1 MNGIR
6 ELFCNERI
14 ILTAIVLNT
23 IILFFGGFWPN
34 SLLFDLSDAAFTLI
48 FACEAMAKIS
58 KYGWKN
64 YWRSDWNKFDFII
77 LFIALPSLAGP
88 FIELSMGTNAVLAL
102 RSMRL
107 FKSFKMLR
115 FIPNIQKLL
124 KGLKLAVKASFL
136 VLLAFIVMLVIFSIL
151 SATIFGNIAPEYFG
165 NPAISLYSIFRL
177 FSIEGWYEL
186 PDAIAANSSPSLAF
200 FARCY
205 FSILMFLGGIIGMS
219 LINSIFVDAM
229 VEDNN
234 DEVLEKLSKME
245 KLLDE
250 LKKK

>member
-6 ELFCNERI
+6 NLFCNERI

-23 IILFFGGFWPN
+23 IILFLGGFWPN

-48 FACEAMAKIS
+48 FVCEAIAKIS

-64 YWRSDWNKFDFII
+64 YWQSGWNKFDFII
-77 LFIALPSLAGP
+77 LLIALPSLAGP
-88 FIELSMGTNAVLAL
+88 FIELSMGTNAILAL

-124 KGLKLAVKASFL
+124 KGLKLAVKASLL

-151 SATIFGNIAPEYFG
+151 SSTIFGNIMTIGYEKAWLMQAGG
-165 NPAISLYSIFRL
+165 NTSVSEIISTYVYKTGLQSAQYSFATAVGLFNSVVNFIILVLANLVAKKTANISIF
-177 FSIEGWYEL
+177 
-186 PDAIAANSSPSLAF
+186 
-200 FARCY
+200 
-205 FSILMFLGGIIGMS
+205 
-219 LINSIFVDAM
+219 
-229 VEDNN
+229 
-234 DEVLEKLSKME
+234 
-245 KLLDE
+245 
-250 LKKK
+250 